1 MTLTDRDPT
10 GKGSA
15 EQTQDFSVTD
25 QKQTVKSF
33 HPALKLALELGPL
46 AVFFAGYQ
54 WGDFFIATASFM
66 VALFAS
72 MLVSYVLTRH
82 VPIISIVSAV
92 IVAIFGGLTLYLHD
106 ETFFRMKPT
115 IIYALFGSALIG
127 GLLFG
132 KPLLSAV
139 LGTAMALTEEGWKI
153 LSLRWGLFFFVLA
166 ALNEIVRL
174 FFPEHW
180 VQFKVFGATILTL
193 GFAVAQ
199 TPVILRY
206 ELKSE
211 ETDSS
216 QPST

>member
-1 MTLTDRDPT
+1 MTE
-10 GKGSA
+10 K
-15 EQTQDFSVTD
+15 TQP
-25 QKQTVKSF
+25 VKTL
-33 HPALKLALELGPL
+33 HPALKLVLELGPL

-66 VALFAS
+66 AALFAS
-72 MLVSYVLTRH
+72 MLVSYALTRH
-82 VPIISIVSAV
+82 IPMIMIVSAI

-115 IIYALFGSALIG
+115 IIYTLFGGALIG

-139 LGTAMALTEEGWKI
+139 LGTAMSLTEEGWKI
-153 LSLRWGLFFFVLA
+153 LSLRWGVFFFVLA

-174 FFPEHW
+174 FFPEYW

-199 TPVILRY
+199 TPVMMRY
-206 ELKSE
+206 EIKDE
-211 ETDSS
+211 EPDTIDSNS
-216 QPST
+216 